1 MEYMSA
7 EFVFYCRKELKYITK
22 QNSLEM
28 KQFFRNNTLTENST
42 TSKLIALT
50 FKRELFKFNDNLFVR
65 M

>member
-1 MEYMSA
+1 MEHMSA
-7 EFVFYCRKELKYITK
+7 KCVFYCRKELKYITK

-42 TSKLIALT
+42 TSKLIAQT